1 MHGVLQPQQQQKEKF
16 LKNSSKQRKTA
27 QSTAGATTATEKKAH
42 FKVFGEWRNPLK
54 TREAVARAYV
64 PETSTFKVTSVL
76 SSRWLN
82 DTHDHEHLTN
92 STRSSTE
99 LNMTF
104 LGFSS
109 LILHLRFFQR
119 WKPVSVTAVQDLVR
133 GILLKHIYCQFE
145 GCCGS
150 SRQRGC
156 CN

>member
-1 MHGVLQPQQQQKEKF
+1 METCANTSLQ
-16 LKNSSKQRKTA
+16 
-27 QSTAGATTATEKKAH
+27 KAH
-42 FKVFGEWRNPLK
+42 FEVFRPCRNLLK

-64 PETSTFKVTSVL
+64 PETSTFKVTSKL
-76 SSRWLN
+76 SSRCLN
-82 DTHDHEHLTN
+82 DAHDHEEHLTN

-133 GILLKHIYCQFE
+133 GILLKHMHCQFE